1 MKDKAT
7 MSKETTPEEAML
19 IDQKDYDS
27 DAERIETTFGPGSPT
42 YPPDDLIPT
51 PQTSAPAIR
60 YSLRTEKRAPT
71 DKHLPELGPPK
82 KKRGGNP
89 VTRQM
94 EVLTAILE
102 AVERQEAQQAAARAQ
117 QTALLEKLVEMETNN
132 AARLE
137 RLIALSHECQTRIG
151 VAETRIQ
158 TLQEARRDEATQQPA
173 VAGTSTQTHPTTPH
187 VIAPPGGG
195 GETGLGFF

>member
-1 MKDKAT
+1 M
-7 MSKETTPEEAML
+7 ETV
-19 IDQKDYDS
+19 Y
-27 DAERIETTFGPGSPT
+27 GPGSPT
-42 YPPDDLIPT
+42 YHPDDPLPT
-51 PQTSAPAIR
+51 PQTSAPALR
-60 YSLRTEKRAPT
+60 YSLRTDKRGLAE
-71 DKHLPELGPPK
+71 KHLPELGPPK
-82 KKRGGNP
+82 KKRGNP

-102 AVERQEAQQAAARAQ
+102 AVERQEAQQATARAQ
-117 QTALLEKLVEMETNN
+117 QATLLEKLLEMETNN

-187 VIAPPGGG
+187 VTAPPGGG
-195 GETGLGFF
+195 GGAGLGFF